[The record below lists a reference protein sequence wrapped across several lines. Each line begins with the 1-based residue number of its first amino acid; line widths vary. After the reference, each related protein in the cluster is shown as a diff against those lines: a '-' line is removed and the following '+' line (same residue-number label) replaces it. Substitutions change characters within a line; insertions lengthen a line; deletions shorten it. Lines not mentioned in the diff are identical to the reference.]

1 MINNQF
7 SLILLPTNECNV
19 ACDYCFEDK
28 TAGFI
33 THDQLS
39 LTIKSEWFERA
50 HELISEAA
58 SRKGKKI
65 DHSLQSNMIRYS
77 AKWTRSS
84 PRCAATVSAPR
95 WTFPTCIAKHA
106 DMHLRST
113 RVFGRAKRCFREW
126 KTLATELSR
135 ARLCAAS
142 PFCKHVVVRL
152 KGE

>member
-39 LTIKSEWFERA
+39 LTIKPEWFERA

-58 SRKGKKI
+58 SRRRKKI

-77 AKWTRSS
+77 AKWN
-84 PRCAATVSAPR
+84 
-95 WTFPTCIAKHA
+95 
-106 DMHLRST
+106 
-113 RVFGRAKRCFREW
+113 KRG
-126 KTLATELSR
+126 
-135 ARLCAAS
+135 LCAAS